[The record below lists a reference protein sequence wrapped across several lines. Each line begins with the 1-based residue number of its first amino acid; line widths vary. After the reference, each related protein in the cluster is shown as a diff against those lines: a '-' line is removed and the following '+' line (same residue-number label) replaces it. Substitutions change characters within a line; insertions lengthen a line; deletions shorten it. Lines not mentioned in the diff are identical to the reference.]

1 MSRSI
6 NYEWKIQAEI
16 RRQIH
21 LAQVRETV
29 SRYFERHSEKFR
41 ELTNQGFAEY
51 LPQEFAR
58 VNASLRRLASLLAS
72 DPEQARELS
81 MEIGGE
87 LSVLPGLAK
96 TAEREFKVRE
106 RERQAQ
112 LAAMRKEAATELG
125 RHSNSLI
132 LDISDPIERDF
143 AIDDLQALLKQHAD
157 RSVEPN
163 ELSKLRENLSTSV
176 IAIRHRA
183 SQQAIDWKR
192 RGAQASEAVAQA
204 TLVDFH
210 IAEVKLDAGRNP
222 QAIQAVVDSL
232 EQIKESIGTNNRS
245 MSDIQQQVS
254 DAITAAN
261 AIVVDENCRRATVRA
276 ILESLQK
283 VGFSVGTPQRMQGD
297 KDEVVISARKPAG
310 AEAVFRVMGDGGMS
324 FKFDHYEG
332 SRCKA
337 DIDQVLPM
345 LQEVYGVKLSNERV
359 LWENPDRISQSER
372 PVDTGNR
379 NQRNG

>member
-1 MSRSI
+1 MSRSVH
-6 NYEWKIQAEI
+6 YEWKIQAEI
-16 RRQIH
+16 RRKIH

-29 SRYFERHSEKFR
+29 SRYYEQHTGKFR
-41 ELTNQGFAEY
+41 ELTNQGLAQY

-58 VNASLRRLASLLAS
+58 VKASLNKLDGLLAS
-72 DPEQARELS
+72 DPEQARALS

-87 LSVLPGLAK
+87 LSVLPGLARA
-96 TAEREFKVRE
+96 AEREFQVRE

-125 RHSNSLI
+125 RHLNSLI

-143 AIDDLQALLKQHAD
+143 AFEDLQALLAQHAD

-163 ELSKLRENLSTSV
+163 ELSKLKENLRTAV

-192 RGAQASEAVAQA
+192 KGAQDSEADSHCS
-204 TLVDFH
+204 LVDFH

-222 QAIQAVVDSL
+222 RAMQEVVERL
-232 EQIKESIGTNNRS
+232 QRIRETIGTTSRS
-245 MSDIQQQVS
+245 MTELQQQVS
-254 DAITAAN
+254 DAITTAN
-261 AIVVDENCRRATVRA
+261 EIVVDENCRRATVRA

-283 VGFSVGTPQRMQGD
+283 TGFVVGTPQRLQGD

-310 AEAVFRVMGDGGMS
+310 AEAVFRVMGDGGMT

-332 SRCKA
+332 SRCKS

-345 LQEVYGVKLSNERV
+345 LQEVYGVKLSNERL
-359 LWENPDRISQSER
+359 LWENPDRLSQSKQ
-372 PVDTGNR
+372 PMDNGNKDHR
-379 NQRNG
+379 HG